1 MSTATQLN
9 YARLFSPLFN
19 ISYAHETNDDHHEIF
34 FLFACIPYEQEFSI
48 SLTTSVDHNWDFD
61 FSTAWTHMWKHHP
74 LSSSFV
80 FYQKRFSTP
89 QQPSPD
95 NSNDRCLWHP
105 NIHQVKHLRGV
116 RSLETLGCL
125 FIFQLKT
132 TTNLK
137 CRLLEF
143 QSGMCVCGWAIS
155 AIIKLLS
162 FKLTLMFLFHSFDY
176 FLCRD

>member
-9 YARLFSPLFN
+9 YARLFSPFFN

-61 FSTAWTHMWKHHP
+61 FSTAWRHMWKHHQ
-74 LSSSFV
+74 LSSSFIFFIKKV
-80 FYQKRFSTP
+80 LAP
-89 QQPSPD
+89 H
-95 NSNDRCLWHP
+95 SNHLLTTATIVACGTR
-105 NIHQVKHLRGV
+105 IFHQVKHLRGV
-116 RSLETLGCL
+116 RCLETLGCL

-137 CRLLEF
+137 SRLLEF
-143 QSGMCVCGWAIS
+143 QRVECACVVEQ
-155 AIIKLLS
+155 
-162 FKLTLMFLFHSFDY
+162 FL
-176 FLCRD
+176 R